1 MGLFFENTPSPDV
14 TSLLAEAYRQEPP
27 VTDEALAERT
37 GRYIGLVGEPLVP
50 AFTAA
55 LLTPA
60 MSAED
65 ARAQATVRAAAL
77 ASALPTGATKFNAL
91 RFLMALALFV
101 ALVAGGSVADSAH
114 MTASAA
120 ALFAFAG
127 SVFGVVTAF
136 LASEKD
142 S

>member
-1 MGLFFENTPSPDV
+1 MGLFFENMPSPDV

-27 VTDEALAERT
+27 PNDAVLAEQT
-37 GRYIGLVGEPLVP
+37 GRYIGLLGEPLVP

-60 MSAED
+60 MPPEE
-65 ARAQATVRAAAL
+65 ARAQAAIRTATL
-77 ASALPTGATKFNAL
+77 AEVISAGGTRFNAR
-91 RFLMALALFV
+91 RFLMALLLFA
-101 ALVAGGSVADSAH
+101 ALVAGGAVADSAH

-120 ALFAFAG
+120 ALFAFGG

-142 S
+142 T